1 MILVVL
7 GLAVGWHISIVIL
20 ERFLLRPSE
29 KPSLTKLLLSAEAEL
44 LRVLKAELLQK
55 RKEARV
61 AEIERRLEEIECK
74 ID

>member
-20 ERFLLRPSE
+20 ERFLLRPPA